1 MVERAWEDGGSRGPA
16 ADVDSPW
23 AIHAR
28 ALSIGRDL
36 LRHFDVP
43 IVETSLGISTVM
55 LPTGEFGLLLLGI
68 PVPVFSYMGDGDQV
82 LQRGVVHLLKS
93 AAGTALRNGRR
104 VELHSFSCC
113 FGVAPEGD
121 VLDLLQSFGA
131 LDGARRAR
139 YLGVQLV
146 TVLPLGKDEISTW
159 PHGPSDV
166 CRIVDRFLGVLPM
179 MYWKLDRDLV
189 RVHDSR
195 RTEGDEGRSLWIGD
209 SSG

>member
-1 MVERAWEDGGSRGPA
+1 VEGVEANEERCSDLVEKSL
-16 ADVDSPW
+16 
-23 AIHAR
+23 
-28 ALSIGRDL
+28 AL
-36 LRHFDVP
+36 
-43 IVETSLGISTVM
+43 
-55 LPTGEFGLLLLGI
+55 
-68 PVPVFSYMGDGDQV
+68 
-82 LQRGVVHLLKS
+82 
-93 AAGTALRNGRR
+93 GTALVPAVGYDRAASIVKKAHEEQRTVREVAEGIGSGLARAA
-104 VELHSFSCC
+104 VA
-113 FGVAPEGD
+113 GVLEGD